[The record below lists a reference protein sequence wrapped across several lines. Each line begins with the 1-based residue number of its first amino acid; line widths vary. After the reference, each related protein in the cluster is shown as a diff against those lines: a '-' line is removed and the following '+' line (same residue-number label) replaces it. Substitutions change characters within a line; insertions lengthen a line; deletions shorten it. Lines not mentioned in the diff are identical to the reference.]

1 MLPSDHVQAFRDLLG
16 GAGVVDD
23 QQRLTTYTTDQRQ
36 LFTGS
41 TLAVLKPA
49 TTKQV
54 ADVVRLA
61 VRLGIGLVPQGGNTS
76 YCGGATPNASGGQA
90 IVSLERMD
98 TIREV
103 DPLSMSISVDAG
115 AILKNVQDAAAS
127 AVCCCRSAL
136 ARKEAAGLAATSAP
150 TQVDCR
156 WSDMG

>member
-23 QQRLTTYTTDQRQ
+23 QQRLATYTTDQRQ

-61 VRLGIGLVPQGGNTS
+61 VRLGVGLVPQGGNTS

-103 DPLSMSISVDAG
+103 DSLSMNISVDAG

-127 AVCCCRSAL
+127 AGLLLPLVS
-136 ARKEAAGLAATSAP
+136 ARKLPYRRQYRANRLA
-150 TQVDCR
+150 VR
-156 WSDMG
+156 R